1 MAHTYVEEMGTEFTE
16 ALKQRGFDGVL
27 RPEPGTR
34 LWPFTQS
41 RSSGPITRPP
51 TTNPDIRY
59 SVDEDQDGAEALL
72 AAADDGSG
80 EYGLS
85 QAALRQDTNLQR
97 RIQRAQAMTQTEDFR
112 RWFAGSR
119 IQNTAGGPLLVFH
132 GAGRRFTSFDAGGRP
147 MWFTPNAAYAGTYA
161 TRTGRLEQALPASQ
175 IYTGGTRL
183 IPAYL
188 RAENPADV
196 GQVNRTFG
204 GGGGGSGGA
213 HRHPGDGVAGRMG
226 PGRAAGTDLGSYQY
240 AGDGKPSAEIWI

>member
-1 MAHTYVEEMGTEFTE
+1 MVYS
-16 ALKQRGFDGVL
+16 

-51 TTNPDIRY
+51 PPTRTSDTRGRGPGRGGGPAGRSRRRQRRVRPIP
-59 SVDEDQDGAEALL
+59 GG
-72 AAADDGSG
+72 AAAGQ
-80 EYGLS
+80 EP
-85 QAALRQDTNLQR
+85 AAG

-132 GAGRRFTSFDAGGRP
+132 GAGRRFLPPLTPEGGPCGSPQTRHTRVP
-147 MWFTPNAAYAGTYA
+147 TPPGPGGWS
-161 TRTGRLEQALPASQ
+161 RHCRRRRF
-175 IYTGGTRL
+175 TGGTRL

-213 HRHPGDGVAGRMG
+213 HRHPETGVAGRMG